1 MLATITTKTIRDRW
15 LSVAIGAGT
24 MALLLI
30 GGMAIYRDL
39 DLSIYTGL
47 PEAFRSLIGITA
59 DTDVGGLA
67 YGAIYSSYGV
77 LVIAGL
83 AISLGSGSFAR
94 EEANGTM
101 GLLLGNPKSRTDV
114 VVSKAIALIVLMASA
129 SAVLWLGGLIAPSI
143 LDVNVGSLDVG
154 ALIIHMFVHA
164 LFYGFMALSIG
175 AWTGKPGLASGVTG
189 GFMVVSFIAVG
200 LLPLVEGLESGV
212 NGIPW
217 YYFSG
222 GEPLLNGVNWGDLA
236 VLAAGIVVLGAI
248 SLIGANRRDLRGKNG
263 GVTLLDRLRT
273 NPATQKVFDR
283 LAGSA
288 RVSRMWIKTA
298 SDHQVLLIVVG
309 YVLILSSIAIGPMY
323 NAISESLASFSD
335 LPEAVLA
342 VVGGGDISTPEGWY
356 QIETFGLLVP
366 IGVMVVTIT
375 IGGRALAG
383 EEANRTM
390 GLLLANPISRA
401 SIVREKAIAM
411 IVMGVA
417 VGLAAFVG
425 VAIGSAIAGLGMN
438 MANIAATSLLAT
450 LLGLAYGA
458 LALALS
464 ALAGKLR
471 LAIFGAAGVAAVF
484 HIANA
489 FLAINERT
497 AGFAEWT
504 PNHYYLGDDPLI
516 NGMSWGNAGVL
527 SLLTAI
533 LLAGSVVLFE
543 RRDLRN
549 QG

>member
-1 MLATITTKTIRDRW
+1 MLATITTKAIRDRW
-15 LSVAIGAGT
+15 LSVAVGAGT

-47 PEAFRSLIGITA
+47 PEAFRSLIGITE

-77 LVIAGL
+77 LVVAGL

-94 EEANGTM
+94 EETNGTM

-114 VVSKAIALIVLMASA
+114 LVSKAIALIALMAGA
-129 SAVLWLGGLIAPSI
+129 SALLWLGGLIAPSL

-154 ALIIHMFVHA
+154 ALVLHMFVHA
-164 LFYGFMALSIG
+164 LFYGFMALTIG

-189 GFMVVSFIAVG
+189 GFMVFSFIAVG
-200 LLPLVEGLESGV
+200 LLPLVHGLESGV
-212 NGIPW
+212 NVIPW
-217 YYFSG
+217 HYFNG

-236 VLAAGIVVLGAI
+236 VLVGGIVAFGAI
-248 SLIGANRRDLRGKNG
+248 ALVGANRRDLRGRNG
-263 GVTLLDRLRT
+263 GVTLLDRLRA
-273 NPATQKVFDR
+273 NPVTRKVFDR

-288 RVSRMWIKTA
+288 RVSRVWIKTA
-298 SDHQVLLIVVG
+298 SDHQVLLIIVG
-309 YVLILSSIAIGPMY
+309 YVLALSAILIGPMY
-323 NAISESLASFSD
+323 NAINETLAALSD

-342 VVGGGDISTPEGWY
+342 VVGGGDVGTPEGWY
-356 QIETFGLLVP
+356 QLETFGLLVP

-375 IGGRALAG
+375 IGARALAG

-390 GLLLANPISRA
+390 GLLLANPVSRA
-401 SIVREKAIAM
+401 FIVREKAIAM
-411 IVMGVA
+411 IVMGTA

-438 MANIAATSLLAT
+438 LVNIAATSLLAT

-464 ALAGKLR
+464 AFTGKLR
-471 LAIFGAAGVAAVF
+471 LAIFGAAGAAAVF

-497 AGFAEWT
+497 AAFAKWT
-504 PNHYYLGDDPLI
+504 PNFYYLGDDPLM
-516 NGMSWGNAGVL
+516 NGLSWGNAAVL
-527 SLLTAI
+527 SV
-533 LLAGSVVLFE
+533 LAAVLMGASVFLFE